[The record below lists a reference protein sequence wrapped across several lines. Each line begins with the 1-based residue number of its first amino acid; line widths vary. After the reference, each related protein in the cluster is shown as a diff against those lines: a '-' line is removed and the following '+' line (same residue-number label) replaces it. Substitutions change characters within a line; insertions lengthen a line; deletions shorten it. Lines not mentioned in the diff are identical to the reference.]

1 MGFYKQGERV
11 TWRGINRDYT
21 GVVDG
26 FFGAFA
32 VVRVDQSGKAVLLAN
47 ETIKNN
53 QNEKTGISPA

>member
-1 MGFYKQGERV
+1 MGLYKQGERV

-32 VVRVDQSGKAVLLAN
+32 VVRVEQSGKAVLLAN
-47 ETIKNN
+47 EIIKIN
-53 QNEKTGISPA
+53 QKQSK

>member
-21 GVVDG
+21 GVVEG

-53 QNEKTGISPA
+53 QKQSK